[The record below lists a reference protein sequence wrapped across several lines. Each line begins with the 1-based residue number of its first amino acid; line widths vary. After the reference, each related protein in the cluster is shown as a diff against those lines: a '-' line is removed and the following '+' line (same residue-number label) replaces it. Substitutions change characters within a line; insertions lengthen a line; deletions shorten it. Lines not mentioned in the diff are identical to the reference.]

1 MINQRLHVKINP
13 AILETLTRSKKSKK
27 NTRWS
32 MFNFSMTHRNSI
44 VISLS
49 YVSSWCKYTD
59 LSGEEKKKRK
69 QGASASVLCN
79 RVKAIR
85 KERPS
90 WTRVS
95 WSKYFLEDCP
105 MCSSI
110 DRKNRR
116 VTSIGHCWQL
126 NCQPLGEETASWLI
140 HHTCQML
147 SFLGRKQKRG
157 KSTRGKPG
165 KSRYSLT
172 LIGVIRKFSW
182 KQIISIEICILSILS
197 H

>member
-59 LSGEEKKKRK
+59 LSGEEKKRESRVHPPLSYVTESKLSGK
-69 QGASASVLCN
+69 KGHLGQGYPGRNTSWKIVPC
-79 RVKAIR
+79 VH
-85 KERPS
+85 PS
-90 WTRVS
+90 TG
-95 WSKYFLEDCP
+95 
-105 MCSSI
+105 
-110 DRKNRR
+110 KNRR

>member
-90 WTRVS
+90 WNPGRNTS
-95 WSKYFLEDCP
+95 WKIVPCVHPSTG
-105 MCSSI
+105 
-110 DRKNRR
+110 KNRR